1 MNHRRN
7 NVDKIWALL
16 MVIYKFK
23 LKAYVFG
30 LNILKF
36 VQAQELLRLKDM
48 LQIVR
53 STIFSFFKVTI
64 QLYIYLK

>member
-7 NVDKIWALL
+7 NVDKIRALL
-16 MVIYKFK
+16 MVIYMFK

-36 VQAQELLRLKDM
+36 VQAQELL
-48 LQIVR
+48 
-53 STIFSFFKVTI
+53 
-64 QLYIYLK
+64 